1 MQKSWQQALRAKLAK
16 LQPKASAPS
25 QLSQP
30 NSFLIVGL
38 GNPGPGYQANRHN
51 IGQTA
56 LDALA
61 NELDA
66 SFKSHRSGAMVAEG
80 RKPGGAKLILAKPKN
95 YMNLSGAP
103 TQSLTNFYG
112 LTGDRLIVLHDELDI
127 PFGDVRVKFDGGHAG
142 HNGLR
147 DIISRIG
154 PGFHRVRIGI
164 GRPITNQPV
173 ADYVLQDF
181 NPEERSQLDSL
192 IADALT
198 AVEKLVRPEET
209 AA

>member
-1 MQKSWQQALRAKLAK
+1 
-16 LQPKASAPS
+16 
-25 QLSQP
+25 
-30 NSFLIVGL
+30 LIVGL

-51 IGQTA
+51 VGQMA
-56 LDALA
+56 LDVLA
-61 NELDA
+61 RDLGA
-66 SFKSHRSGAMVAEG
+66 SFKSHRSDAMVAQG
-80 RKPGGAKLILAKPKN
+80 LSPSGVKLILAKPKT
-95 YMNLSGAP
+95 YMNLSGGP

-112 LTGDRLIVLHDELDI
+112 LQPSRLIVLHDELDI

-147 DIISRIG
+147 DITARIG

-164 GRPITNQPV
+164 GRPTTNQPV

-181 NPEERSQLDSL
+181 SREERLQLDSL
-192 IADALT
+192 LAEAVS
-198 AVEKLVRPEET
+198 AVEKLVKLDET

>member
-1 MQKSWQQALRAKLAK
+1 M
-16 LQPKASAPS
+16 
-25 QLSQP
+25 
-30 NSFLIVGL
+30 IVGL
-38 GNPGPGYQANRHN
+38 GNPGPDYQENRHN

-61 NELDA
+61 NELGA

-80 RKPGGAKLILAKPKN
+80 RTPGGAKLVLAKPKT
-95 YMNLSGAP
+95 YMNLSGGP

-147 DIISRIG
+147 DIIAKIG
-154 PGFHRVRIGI
+154 PAFHRVRIGI
-164 GRPITNQPV
+164 GRPTTNQPV

-181 NPEERSQLDSL
+181 SRDEKTQLDSL
-192 IADALT
+192 IADALS
-198 AVEKLVRPEET
+198 ALEKLVNRDET

>member
-1 MQKSWQQALRAKLAK
+1 
-16 LQPKASAPS
+16 
-25 QLSQP
+25 
-30 NSFLIVGL
+30 LIVGL

-51 IGQTA
+51 VGQMA
-56 LDALA
+56 LDVLA
-61 NELDA
+61 RDLGA

-80 RKPGGAKLILAKPKN
+80 RSPSGAKLILAKPKT
-95 YMNLSGAP
+95 YMNLSGGP

-112 LTGDRLIVLHDELDI
+112 LEPSRMIVLHDELDI

-147 DIISRIG
+147 DIIARIG

-164 GRPITNQPV
+164 GRPTTNQPV

-181 NPEERSQLDSL
+181 SREERLQLD
-192 IADALT
+192 ALLT
-198 AVEKLVRPEET
+198 QAVSAVEKLVRADET

>member
-1 MQKSWQQALRAKLAK
+1 M
-16 LQPKASAPS
+16 
-25 QLSQP
+25 
-30 NSFLIVGL
+30 
-38 GNPGPGYQANRHN
+38 
-51 IGQTA
+51 A
-56 LDALA
+56 LDVLA
-61 NELDA
+61 RDLGA

-80 RKPGGAKLILAKPKN
+80 RSPSGAKLILAKPKT
-95 YMNLSGAP
+95 YMNLSGGP

-112 LTGDRLIVLHDELDI
+112 LEPSRMIVLHDELDI

-147 DIISRIG
+147 DIIARMG

-164 GRPITNQPV
+164 GRPTTNQPV

-181 NPEERSQLDSL
+181 NREERLQLD
-192 IADALT
+192 ALLT
-198 AVEKLVRPEET
+198 QAVSAVEKLVIADET